1 MFVSDVAAQTSTRT
15 IKDGNRTIIEEKRN
29 GKENTYY
36 YYTVADITERVN
48 IIKKQKKE
56 FNYNAKYTYPIKNN
70 PQQLQRE
77 TNSLDSLYVSCMNQN
92 KRNLSHNEI
101 QYFAE
106 SLIVDDG
113 SVICYKI
120 RTKIPLLELFTAREI
135 LNIFDTVNSFR
146 FTTPLMK
153 YEKTGY
159 LPIDLGYF

>member
-1 MFVSDVAAQTSTRT
+1 MNKMFFERGFISIITGMYLLMFVSDVAAQTSTRT

-77 TNSLDSLYVSCMNQN
+77 TNSLDSLYVS
-92 KRNLSHNEI
+92 
-101 QYFAE
+101 
-106 SLIVDDG
+106 
-113 SVICYKI
+113 
-120 RTKIPLLELFTAREI
+120 
-135 LNIFDTVNSFR
+135 
-146 FTTPLMK
+146 
-153 YEKTGY
+153 
-159 LPIDLGYF
+159 